1 MQIQCGEYIIKP
13 MHEIKAEMWLK
24 FHQENRFYVDNFST
38 TKLSDY
44 YTLEIQQKFVIQSV
58 IDFERDEGY
67 AFGVL
72 SHNSKKILAKVK
84 TLRDTNWNHNYVTL
98 RILIDYRYRNI
109 EFGSLVLKSIIDFL
123 FKNRGVHIIY
133 APTLPDDVYTIQLL
147 TQFNFFFEGRLQ
159 KAFHV
164 NGEWKD
170 HLLYALINEGSGR

>member
-13 MHEIKAEMWLK
+13 MHEIKAELWLK

-44 YTLEIQQKFVIQSV
+44 YTIEVQQKFVIQSV

-67 AFGVL
+67 AFGIL
-72 SHNSKKILAKVK
+72 THNSKKILAKVK
-84 TLRDTNWNHNYVTL
+84 TVRDPNRNHNHVTM

-109 EFGSLVLKSIIDFL
+109 EFGLLILRSINDFL
-123 FKNRGVHIIY
+123 FKNRSVHIIY
-133 APTLPDDVYTIQLL
+133 APVLPDDVYTIQLL
-147 TQFNFFFEGRLQ
+147 TQLNFIFEGRLL
-159 KAFHV
+159 KSFHV

-170 HLLYALINEGSGR
+170 HFLYALINEGNGR